1 MPKKVY
7 PELNTVVSMCE
18 HTLLTTSQKQELAE
32 AASFE
37 EALSL
42 ILSWNFFATGDTDDY
57 KSGLDKEKYYWIG
70 KFAAISPEC
79 FIKLFELH
87 DAFYA
92 VKIFVKETLLG
103 KTSTGLYIPYCPYDR
118 EYLSSLEEKSEKTA
132 FDEKMLSL
140 AGELKEDYEKHKS
153 LTRLDLL
160 TSFFEFETLEEYAKQ
175 TKDEDVVEA
184 VRRRIDLDLISL
196 ALVSRGKNIPYSDS
210 TYEQADKVSLTF
222 DFRKMLAQ
230 TDGENLKMLEN
241 TPYKDVYKAAMTP
254 EGRLNYDTLADD
266 VIIAFCK
273 KAKFQP
279 FGLFMVYAFLYV
291 KMADIKNVRVAM
303 LAKSS
308 GSDKETVRERMRGTY
323 EL

>member
-18 HTLLTTSQKQELAE
+18 HTLLTSSQKQELAE
-32 AASFE
+32 AANFE

-42 ILSWNFFATGDTDDY
+42 ISSWNFFATGDTDDY
-57 KSGLDKEKYYWIG
+57 KSGLDREKYYWIDR
-70 KFAAISPEC
+70 FAAISPDC

-87 DAFYA
+87 DALYA
-92 VKIFVKETLLG
+92 VKIFVKENLIG
-103 KTSTGLYIPYCPYDR
+103 RNSTGLYIPYCPVDR
-118 EYLSSLEEKSEKTA
+118 DYLSSLEDKNDKNAFEEKLAA
-132 FDEKMLSL
+132 F
-140 AGELKEDYEKHKS
+140 AGALKEDYEKHKS

-160 TSFFEFETLEEYAKQ
+160 TSFFEFESLEEYAKQ
-175 TKDEDVVEA
+175 TDDEDVLEA

-210 TYEQADKVSLTF
+210 IYEKADKVSLTF
-222 DFRKMLAQ
+222 DFRKMLGQ
-230 TDGENLKMLEN
+230 TDEENLKMLEK

-266 VIIAFCK
+266 VIIEFCK